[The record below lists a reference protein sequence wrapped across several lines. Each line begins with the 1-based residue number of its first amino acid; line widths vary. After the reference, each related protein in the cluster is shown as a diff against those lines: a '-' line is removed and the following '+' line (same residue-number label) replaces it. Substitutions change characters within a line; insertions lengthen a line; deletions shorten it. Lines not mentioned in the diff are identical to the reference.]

1 MVEPS
6 LRVVLA
12 SLVLAGLLMALVAVA
27 CAQDVAYYRA
37 HGGCAYQLRPGR
49 QGGWYAPRREAHY
62 CGCPGEARDAD

>member
-37 HGGCAYQLRPGR
+37 HGVWWGTPPPTAS
-49 QGGWYAPRREAHY
+49 PR
-62 CGCPGEARDAD
+62 